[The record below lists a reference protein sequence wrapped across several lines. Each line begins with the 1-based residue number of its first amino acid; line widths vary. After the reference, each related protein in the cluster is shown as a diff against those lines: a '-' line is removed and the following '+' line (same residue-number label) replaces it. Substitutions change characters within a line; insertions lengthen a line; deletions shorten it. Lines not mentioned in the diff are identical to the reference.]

1 MTVGYG
7 PVQDIGSH
15 GPLSPVSKANNPFDT
30 PEGSPSTSR
39 MPAFN
44 LDDDSANHH
53 GHMTDQADGNYDQG
67 HDEPLQPFDGKRRLR
82 RSQVIRKVN
91 SGFEILR
98 PGTLGPP
105 RQSIDIT
112 ELSGDPGGGIKRQ
125 SRKLQ
130 KKPRPNS
137 YSIEEP

>member
-7 PVQDIGSH
+7 PVPDIGSH
-15 GPLSPVSKANNPFDT
+15 GPLSPVFSISNPFDT
-30 PEGSPSTSR
+30 PDGSPREGR
-39 MPAFN
+39 MPDLH
-44 LDDDSANHH
+44 LDDDSALHYVPT
-53 GHMTDQADGNYDQG
+53 TDASNTYDQG
-67 HDEPLQPFDGKRRLR
+67 HAQPLQPLDGNRRLR

-98 PGTLGPP
+98 PGTLGAP
-105 RQSIDIT
+105 RPSTDNT
-112 ELSGDPGGGIKRQ
+112 EWSGDLGEGVKRQ

-137 YSIEEP
+137 YSLDET